1 MYTTP
6 RADLSP
12 QEFRLYQN
20 IYESGADTF
29 FNLEILRQLSDSR
42 PTDQSNAL
50 FSHLNK
56 SRSSSGNFAV
66 LSAIPPLFSSYVQ
79 AVKRYRGAVFSQ
91 HSNTANVTTLNDE
104 THAACMRFFANCE
117 AVIVG
122 DNASGGKVQE
132 VGVWR
137 ARLKLLETTLDESL
151 FNMQQEGATA
161 MLNTVIEDA
170 IGIISCSW
178 NGISFALDAL
188 KLVLILYQVN
198 TRMSSPWL
206 SNAYIKS
213 VKLIVIFCSPPFR
226 AYFHP
231 FFLLGFFSENY
242 GNMLTDTPIQ
252 VPAADSSVSDFLD
265 LILNYHIKTRSINV
279 HINNLLICLSPA
291 SFPIGSTDIRVVYE
305 LCFSGHVLSN
315 RNLDRLGNAIQ
326 TFLTPGQTVKSIEGV
341 LNALGGSL
349 QGFFGA
355 VEGGASREDGLKK
368 KRRGEESA
376 LSVDSSGSVEPH
388 DAESLG
394 VSFSLRAYLA
404 LVIFSNLPLPALNES
419 SGEKVQDIISQFQV
433 SMVEGSVEKLFKLE
447 SLLPGGGKKKRRR
460 DYLTSHEG
468 WATQIVAASISR
480 IHYALSTAKSLNVS
494 KRGCPSKITEQ
505 LRDVVTKEGGKGSL
519 IAELELEIV
528 RFS

>member
-1 MYTTP
+1 MYTTS

-56 SRSSSGNFAV
+56 SRSSSENFAV

-91 HSNTANVTTLNDE
+91 HSNTANVTALNDE

-188 KLVLILYQVN
+188 K
-198 TRMSSPWL
+198 
-206 SNAYIKS
+206 
-213 VKLIVIFCSPPFR
+213 
-226 AYFHP
+226 
-231 FFLLGFFSENY
+231 
-242 GNMLTDTPIQ
+242 
-252 VPAADSSVSDFLD
+252 
-265 LILNYHIKTRSINV
+265 TRS
-279 HINNLLICLSPA
+279 NLI
-291 SFPIGSTDIRVVYE
+291 
-305 LCFSGHVLSN
+305 
-315 RNLDRLGNAIQ
+315 
-326 TFLTPGQTVKSIEGV
+326 
-341 LNALGGSL
+341 
-349 QGFFGA
+349 
-355 VEGGASREDGLKK
+355 
-368 KRRGEESA
+368 
-376 LSVDSSGSVEPH
+376 
-388 DAESLG
+388 
-394 VSFSLRAYLA
+394 
-404 LVIFSNLPLPALNES
+404 
-419 SGEKVQDIISQFQV
+419 SGEHEDVISLAIKCLHKIGQIDCDLLLP
-433 SMVEGSVEKLFKLE
+433 SLSRILP
-447 SLLPGGGKKKRRR
+447 SLLP
-460 DYLTSHEG
+460 
-468 WATQIVAASISR
+468 
-480 IHYALSTAKSLNVS
+480 
-494 KRGCPSKITEQ
+494 
-505 LRDVVTKEGGKGSL
+505 
-519 IAELELEIV
+519 V
-528 RFS
+528 RFFFRKLWQYADRHSNPGTYSRLISLRFP

>member
-1 MYTTP
+1 
-6 RADLSP
+6 
-12 QEFRLYQN
+12 
-20 IYESGADTF
+20 
-29 FNLEILRQLSDSR
+29 
-42 PTDQSNAL
+42 
-50 FSHLNK
+50 
-56 SRSSSGNFAV
+56 
-66 LSAIPPLFSSYVQ
+66 
-79 AVKRYRGAVFSQ
+79 
-91 HSNTANVTTLNDE
+91 
-104 THAACMRFFANCE
+104 
-117 AVIVG
+117 
-122 DNASGGKVQE
+122 
-132 VGVWR
+132 
-137 ARLKLLETTLDESL
+137 
-151 FNMQQEGATA
+151 
-161 MLNTVIEDA
+161 
-170 IGIISCSW
+170 
-178 NGISFALDAL
+178 
-188 KLVLILYQVN
+188 
-198 TRMSSPWL
+198 
-206 SNAYIKS
+206 
-213 VKLIVIFCSPPFR
+213 
-226 AYFHP
+226 
-231 FFLLGFFSENY
+231 
-242 GNMLTDTPIQ
+242 MLTDTPIQ
-252 VPAADSSVSDFLD
+252 VPTADSSVSDFLD

-305 LCFSGHVLSN
+305 LCFSGHVFSN

-326 TFLTPGQTVKSIEGV
+326 TFLTPGQTVKSIEDV

-433 SMVEGSVEKLFKLE
+433 STVEGSVEKLFKLE

-460 DYLTSHEG
+460 DFLTSHEG

-528 RFS
+528 RFSRKILHAVC